1 MKSTKIMLAVIATFL
16 ITWIVM
22 GLIGW
27 CLSDLSIKS
36 CMTDNATIMIMFIV
50 GWIPALLVGA
60 DLNDYLKD

>member
-1 MKSTKIMLAVIATFL
+1 MLAVIATFL

-27 CLSDLSIKS
+27 CLSDLSFKE
-36 CMTDNATIMIMFIV
+36 CMSDDATIMLMFII
-50 GWIPALLVGA
+50 GWMPCLFVAS